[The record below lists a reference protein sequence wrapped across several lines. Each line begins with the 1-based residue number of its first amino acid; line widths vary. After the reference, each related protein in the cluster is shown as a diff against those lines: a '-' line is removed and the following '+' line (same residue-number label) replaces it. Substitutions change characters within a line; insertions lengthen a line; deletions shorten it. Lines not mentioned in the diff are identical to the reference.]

1 MKLKEIIKILNAKVI
16 TCEEKI
22 DEVEV
27 NLVGAAD
34 MMSEVLAFTNENALL
49 LTGLTTPQVIRTAQ
63 MVDLCAI
70 VLVRG
75 KQPQEETVALSE
87 ETGIPIIVTEDM
99 LYVACGKL
107 YEKGLPNIK

>member
-1 MKLKEIIKILNAKVI
+1 MKLREIIEILNAKVI

-22 DEVEV
+22 DSIEVE
-27 NLVGAAD
+27 LVGAAD

-75 KQPQEETVALSE
+75 KQPQEETVQLSKT
-87 ETGIPIIVTEDM
+87 TGIPILVTQDM
-99 LYVACGKL
+99 LYTACGKL
-107 YEKGLPNIK
+107 YQKGLPNL